1 MNSALFNKYIT
12 PLFWLFILGLILF
25 ALPITKANAAK
36 NIKPLCRIHYIGT
49 VTELDIKTQTQ
60 NQVLLI
66 GEDSW
71 DKDGSIKS
79 WKWEQ
84 TGGVAV
90 EMTSKD
96 SANASFTTPAAKKS
110 TKLTFTLTVKD
121 NLDAICKVKTT
132 VTVKPTN
139 NPPTVDAGEDKTV
152 EINKL
157 VTLNGSASDND
168 GTIKSWQWTQISGPK
183 VSLFAAKTD
192 TLAFTSPKKLP
203 KNAIS
208 ADLKF
213 QLTVTDDEKAK
224 ATDSVIVKVQTTPV
238 VTPDK
243 VSMALVAQSF
253 NDGDVLPQGATETL
267 TWTVKNTSNID
278 LPNVQLSP
286 GNAVGSIN
294 VGNISPNSLSNWAK
308 GETQTFSVTVTA
320 PTGVTAGNNSHSWAL
335 TYNGKAIPFA
345 DGSNNI
351 KFNLAT
357 QPYVAP
363 SVSLHL
369 DNKNFTDNEVLT
381 SGSAKILTWTVTNTS
396 NIDLTNI
403 TLTPSN
409 ATGGLTVDTIS
420 PSTVTNWGKGQAI
433 TFSATVTA
441 TPTTPA
447 GSNSQSWSLA
457 YAGKSLALDNGS
469 TELAFSLITLPPAK
483 ISLNLDGKNF
493 NDNELLTLN
502 SSKILTWTV
511 TNTSDID
518 LSNVIIRPDSATGIL
533 GISSITPST
542 IATWSKGQSVTFS
555 TTVTAPAI
563 APSGTHTGGWH
574 LTYGNGTPLP
584 FNNINSGI
592 KFSLVTQSADN
603 AATLSVI
610 DKNFADNE
618 VIARG
623 SSKVITWTAKNTGNV
638 DLANIAINPG
648 TATGGLTIDSISPS
662 TISSW
667 PQNGTVAFSVNVTAP
682 ENVIAGTNSQSW
694 SATYDNGK
702 PAPFTGQ
709 PLSLSLKTEAAKV
722 EVSLDNKDF
731 TDNTALGRD
740 SSTGLI
746 TKTLHWTVKNAS
758 DITLTNVVLNPTLAT
773 DNVTATTINPVT
785 ISSWNK
791 GDSKTFAVTVTAPA
805 DVIAGTHSQNWALSY
820 DGGKAVPF
828 STGQSLGYVLQTTDP
843 TVSANVTGKFINGV
857 VFNNGIN
864 LRETNGTI
872 SKTLSWTVVNNSN
885 IPLTNVVLTPGTATG
900 ALTIG
905 TITPS
910 SIANWAMGT
919 SQTFQVSVTAP
930 ATIPAGTQSQNWTMN
945 YNNGKPVPLTGQTLG
960 FALSVLALGEC
971 PAPSAQPASLANA
984 VVLSNFIKIS
994 ATGFK
999 LKSTSQ
1005 NWSCVL
1011 DNSSG
1016 LMWEMKTDD
1025 NGLHDKDWLYTWY
1038 QPNGVVVGT
1047 PNGGECGKQGINCD
1061 TASFVQAINTE
1072 KLCGYQ
1078 DWRMPSDDEL
1088 LSIVSKDQVDP
1099 AIKEGFFPYTQQS
1112 MYWSASETDD
1122 GKSAWYVSFGR
1133 GFHAWNLKSSPRY
1146 VRLVRGNL
1154 N

>member
-1 MNSALFNKYIT
+1 
-12 PLFWLFILGLILF
+12 LFIPSLVLF
-25 ALPITKANAAK
+25 ALPITNAIAAK

-49 VTELDIKTQTQ
+49 VTELEIKTQTQ

-84 TGGVAV
+84 TGGVTV
-90 EMTSKD
+90 EMTGKD
-96 SANASFTTPAAKKS
+96 TANATFTTPSAKKS

-139 NPPTVDAGEDKTV
+139 NPPMVDAGEDKAA

-157 VTLNGSASDND
+157 VTLTGSASDSD
-168 GTIKSWQWTQISGPK
+168 GSIKSWQWKQISGPK

-203 KNAIS
+203 KNATS

-224 ATDSVIVKVQTTPV
+224 ASDTVVVKVQTTPV
-238 VTPDK
+238 TAPDK
-243 VSMALVAQSF
+243 VSLTLIEQNF
-253 NDGDVLPQGATETL
+253 NDGYVLPQGTSQTL
-267 TWTVKNTSNID
+267 TWKIKNTSNID
-278 LPNVQLSP
+278 LPNVQLAP

-294 VGNISPNSLSNWAK
+294 VGNISPDSLSNWAK

-320 PTGVTAGNNSHSWAL
+320 PTGVAAGNNTQSWAL
-335 TYNGKAIPFA
+335 TYNNGKAIPFA
-345 DGSNNI
+345 DGSNDI
-351 KFNLAT
+351 KFNLVT

-363 SVSLHL
+363 TISLHL
-369 DNKNFTDNEVLT
+369 ENKNFVDNEILA
-381 SGSAKILTWTVTNTS
+381 SGSSKTLSWTVTNNS
-396 NIDLTNI
+396 NIDLSNV
-403 TLTPSN
+403 TLTPGN
-409 ATGGLTVDTIS
+409 ATGDLTIDAIN
-420 PSTVTNWGKGQAI
+420 PSTIANWSKGQAI
-433 TFSATVTA
+433 TFSVPVTA
-441 TPTTPA
+441 TAATPA
-447 GSNSQSWSLA
+447 GSNSQNWRLTTD
-457 YAGKSLALDNGS
+457 GKSLALDDGS
-469 TELAFSLITLPPAK
+469 TGLAFSLTTLPPAR
-483 ISLNLDGKNF
+483 ISLNLDAKNF
-493 NDNELLTLN
+493 NDNELLALN
-502 SSKILTWTV
+502 SSKTLTWTV

-518 LSNVIIRPDSATGIL
+518 LSNVIISPDTATGIL
-533 GISSITPST
+533 GISGIAPST
-542 IATWSKGQSVTFS
+542 VATWPKGQTVTFS

-563 APSGTHTGGWH
+563 APSGTHTESWH
-574 LTYGNGTPLP
+574 LSYGSGAPLP
-584 FNNINSGI
+584 FSNTSSGI
-592 KFSLVTQSADN
+592 KFSLVTQSGDN

-610 DKNFADNE
+610 DKNFADNDI
-618 VIARG
+618 IAIG
-623 SSKVITWTAKNTGNV
+623 SSKTITWTAKNTGSTDLTNV
-638 DLANIAINPG
+638 VITPG
-648 TATGGLTIDSISPS
+648 SATGGLTINSISPS

-682 ENVIAGTNSQSW
+682 ENVLAGTNSQSW
-694 SATYDNGK
+694 SASYDNGK
-702 PAPFTGQ
+702 PAPFIGQ

-722 EVSLDNKDF
+722 AVSLVNKDF
-731 TDNTALGRD
+731 TDNTNLVRD

-746 TKTLHWTVKNAS
+746 SKTLHWTVKNAS
-758 DITLTNVVLNPTLAT
+758 DITLTNVVLTPTLAT
-773 DNVTATTINPVT
+773 DNLTATTINPVT

-791 GDSKTFAVTVTAPA
+791 GDSKTFTVTVSAPA
-805 DVIAGTHSQNWALSY
+805 DVTAGTHSQNWALSY

-828 STGQSLGYVLQTTDP
+828 STGQSLGYTLQTTNP

-857 VFNNGIN
+857 MFNNGIN

-900 ALTIG
+900 AFTIG

-910 SIANWAMGT
+910 PIANWPINT
-919 SQTFQVSVTAP
+919 SQTFSVLVTAP
-930 ATIPAGTQSQNWTMN
+930 ASIQAGTQTQSWTMS
-945 YNNGKPVPLTGQTLG
+945 YSNGKPIPLTGQTLG
-960 FALSVLALGEC
+960 FALNVLTQGEC
-971 PAPSAQPASLANA
+971 PAPSAQSASVANA
-984 VVLSNFIKIS
+984 AVLSNFIKIS
-994 ATGFK
+994 ATGSK

-1005 NWSCVL
+1005 KWSCVL
-1011 DNSSG
+1011 DSSSG

-1038 QPNGVVVGT
+1038 QSNGLVAGT

-1061 TASFVQAINTE
+1061 TASFVQAVNTE

-1078 DWRMPSDDEL
+1078 DWRMPSDEEL
-1088 LSIVSKDQVDP
+1088 LGIVSKDQVDP

-1146 VRLVRGNL
+1146 VRLVRGN
-1154 N
+1154 